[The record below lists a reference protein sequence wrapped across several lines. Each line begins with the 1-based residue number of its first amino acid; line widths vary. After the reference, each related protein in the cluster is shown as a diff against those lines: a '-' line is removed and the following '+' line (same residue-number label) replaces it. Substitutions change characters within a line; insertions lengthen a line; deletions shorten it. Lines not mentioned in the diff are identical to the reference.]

1 MKRNIE
7 IINITPRGYCNGVVR
22 AIKMINDVIKNNNYK
37 KPLYMY
43 GQLVHN
49 SHVTNALIKKGVIMI
64 DNYNNINEGTII
76 ITAHGLSSKEQDF
89 LLTKGLDIIDTTCS
103 EVTKIQNVVKEKV
116 DEGYIVLYYG
126 KNNHPEAKAVLNNNH
141 NVYLINN
148 VNDVINLKINNN
160 SKIFFTNQTT
170 MSYFDTLDI
179 MKAIKDKFSDV
190 DVNIDI
196 CTASKRRQIAVFNEA
211 RNCDIVLII
220 GDKHS
225 NNTSKLKDIS
235 ESFNIKSFLIE
246 NISDL
251 QNIEIKEN
259 MKIGITAGSST
270 PNKLVN
276 EIIKTLED
284 DSYISHLCDDDY
296 INL

>member
-22 AIKMINDVIKNNNYK
+22 AIKMINDLIKNDNYK

-49 SHVTNALIKKGVIMI
+49 THVTNALVNKGVIMLN
-64 DNYNNINEGTII
+64 DYHNINEGTII
-76 ITAHGLSSKEQDF
+76 VTAHGLSLKEQNYI
-89 LLTKGLDIIDTTCS
+89 LSKGLDIIDTTCT

-126 KNNHPEAKAVLNNNH
+126 KQNHPEAKAVLNDND
-141 NVYLINN
+141 NVYL
-148 VNDVINLKINNN
+148 VNTVQDVLDLNIDTN
-160 SKIFFTNQTT
+160 SNIFFTNQTT
-170 MSYFDTLDI
+170 MSYFDTLEV
-179 MKAIKDKFSDV
+179 MKAIKEKFNNV

-211 RNCDIVLII
+211 RKCDIVLII
-220 GDKHS
+220 GDKSS
-225 NNTSKLKDIS
+225 NNTAKLKDIS
-235 ESFNIKSFLIE
+235 ESFNIKSYLIE

-251 QNIEIKEN
+251 NNIDIYDN
-259 MKIGITAGSST
+259 MKIGVTAGSST

-276 EIIKTLED
+276 EVIKTLED
-284 DSYISHLCDDDY
+284 SDYISCITDDDY
-296 INL
+296 IDF

>member
-22 AIKMINDVIKNNNYK
+22 AIKMINDLIKSDDYK

-49 SHVTNALIKKGVIMI
+49 THVTNALINKGVIMI
-64 DNYNNINEGTII
+64 NDYHNINEGTII
-76 ITAHGLSSKEQDF
+76 VTAHGLSLKEQNYI
-89 LLTKGLDIIDTTCS
+89 LSKGLDIIDTTCT

-126 KNNHPEAKAVLNNNH
+126 KHNHPEAKAVLNDNN
-141 NVYLINN
+141 NVYLVNN
-148 VNDVINLKINNN
+148 IKDVLNLNIDSN
-160 SKIFFTNQTT
+160 SNIFFTNQTT
-170 MSYFDTLDI
+170 MSYFDTLEI
-179 MKAIKDKFSDV
+179 MKVIKEKFKNV

-211 RNCDIVLII
+211 RKCDIVLIV
-220 GDKHS
+220 GDKSS
-225 NNTSKLKDIS
+225 NNTAKLKDIS
-235 ESFNIKSFLIE
+235 ESLNIKSYLIE

-251 QNIEIKEN
+251 NNIDIYDN

-284 DSYISHLCDDDY
+284 SDYISSITDNDY
-296 INL
+296 IDF

>member
-22 AIKMINDVIKNNNYK
+22 AIKMINDLIKSDDYK

-49 SHVTNALIKKGVIMI
+49 THVTNALINKGVIMI
-64 DNYNNINEGTII
+64 NDYHNINEGTII
-76 ITAHGLSSKEQDF
+76 VTAHGLSLKEQNYI
-89 LLTKGLDIIDTTCS
+89 LSKGLDIIDTTCT

-126 KNNHPEAKAVLNNNH
+126 KQNHPEAKAVLNDNN
-141 NVYLINN
+141 NVYLVNN
-148 VNDVINLKINNN
+148 IKDVLNLNIDSN
-160 SKIFFTNQTT
+160 SNIFFTNQTT
-170 MSYFDTLDI
+170 MSYFDTLEV
-179 MKAIKDKFSDV
+179 MKVIKENFKNV

-211 RNCDIVLII
+211 RKCDIVLIV
-220 GDKHS
+220 GDKSS
-225 NNTSKLKDIS
+225 NNTAKLKDIS
-235 ESFNIKSFLIE
+235 ESLNIKSYLIE

-251 QNIEIKEN
+251 NNIDIYDN

-284 DSYISHLCDDDY
+284 SDYISSITDNDY
-296 INL
+296 IDF